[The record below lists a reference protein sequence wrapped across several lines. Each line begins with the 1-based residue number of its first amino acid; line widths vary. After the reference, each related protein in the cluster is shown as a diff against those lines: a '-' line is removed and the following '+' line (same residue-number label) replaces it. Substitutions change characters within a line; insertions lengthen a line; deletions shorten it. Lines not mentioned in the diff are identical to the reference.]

1 MQMKKIIVIGLVL
14 AVVSPGCIKI
24 PFMNRIPFMGDP
36 SPPDVGQPYTPA
48 EVADI
53 GGADADGDTSEA
65 LRRVFLTGYD
75 LYSRGLYLDA
85 CGLLNGYLSEVTPDD
100 TDYEWAAFFF
110 GISLK
115 KAGFSHA
122 AVDILANLVTRKPN
136 TKIVNYSLE
145 LLEEISRDMPFD
157 QKLLV
162 KTALCDQSY
171 DFVEG
176 GIADFVNYYQ
186 GENNWEHGLFSWG
199 DEHFRKIDPNSY
211 YYSKYLL
218 KNALREMYTGRTDEA
233 ISLMKQVLHTD
244 AATKA
249 LKDDARKTLARL
261 FYETGRFED
270 ADLLYRR
277 IEMNILEQ
285 SQNMLE
291 RAWVHYR
298 MGNPERAMGLLY
310 SFEAPS
316 YRNSF
321 TPEFYI
327 LKSFIYKDVC
337 HYEKAM
343 QVLINF
349 KDHYGEALKQVYDRK
364 SARDN
369 DALLLVI
376 LHKPRVKKIWNF
388 LSLLEREQQ
397 RCGKVKDEA
406 LSDYLT
412 ALYMLKRDEYERLF
426 RLRVEEEYEKMA
438 NALLQFEEEAHL
450 MEYEIGLD
458 MYQRVSDYHY
468 SEENGDEKKSEM
480 TRAVYKFQG
489 EFWNDELNNYSVTLP
504 DKCHDAEE
512 WDIFFK

>member
-1 MQMKKIIVIGLVL
+1 MKTIIVTLLAL
-14 AVVSPGCIKI
+14 AVVFPGCIKI
-24 PFMNRIPFMGDP
+24 PFINRIPFLGNP
-36 SPPDVGQPYTPA
+36 SPSVDTPPQILDEEVEINTA
-48 EVADI
+48 EDE
-53 GGADADGDTSEA
+53 SLENEA
-65 LRRVFLTGYD
+65 FRQSFPAGYE
-75 LYSRGLYLDA
+75 LYSQGRYLEA
-85 CGLLNGYLSEVTPDD
+85 CVELNRYLSEVTPDD

-122 AVDILANLVTRKPN
+122 AVDTLANLVTRKPN

-145 LLEEISRDMPFD
+145 LLEEISRTKPFD
-157 QKLLV
+157 QNLLV

-176 GIADFVNYYQ
+176 NIADFVNYYQ

-199 DEHFRKIDPNSY
+199 DEHFQKIKPGSY
-211 YYSKYLL
+211 YYSKFIFE
-218 KNALREMYTGRTDEA
+218 KALRELYSGRTDEA
-233 ISLMKQVLHTD
+233 ISLMKTVLGTE
-244 AATKA
+244 AATKT

-261 FYETGRFED
+261 FYETGRFEE
-270 ADLLYRR
+270 ADLLYRQ
-277 IEMNILEQ
+277 IEMSILEQ

-298 MGNPERAMGLLY
+298 MGNPERSMGLLY

-316 YRNSF
+316 YKNSF

-343 QVLINF
+343 QVLTHFN
-349 KDHYGEALKQVYDRK
+349 DHYGEALKQVYDRK
-364 SARDN
+364 DVRDN
-369 DALLLVI
+369 NALLLVI
-376 LHKPRVKKIWNF
+376 LHKPRVKMLWKF
-388 LSLLEREQQ
+388 LSLLESEQEL
-397 RCGKVKDEA
+397 CEKVKDDA
-406 LSDYLT
+406 LSDHLML
-412 ALYMLKRDEYERLF
+412 LYTLKRDEHERLL

-468 SEENGDEKKSEM
+468 SEENRDKKKSET

-489 EFWNDELNNYSVTLP
+489 EFWNDELNNYTVSLP
-504 DKCHDAEE
+504 DKCNDAEE